1 MSLIWRRL
9 CACVSVSSLIQV
21 ESSVCSNQ
29 YTHEV
34 EFVERKAL
42 LLLCKYCQRK
52 LKAILCETF

>member
-9 CACVSVSSLIQV
+9 CACVSVPSLIQV

-34 EFVERKAL
+34 ELVERKAL

-52 LKAILCETF
+52 LKAIHSV